1 MPVVKRTHIVVPDS
15 LAVEIDRVVG
25 KRSRSKFLA
34 EAATHELK
42 RLKALKALDRAAGSW
57 KDEDHPELAK
67 GAAAW
72 IRRLRQEGRQRRRRL
87 NA

>member
-1 MPVVKRTHIVVPDS
+1 MPAVKRTHIVIPDS

-34 EAATHELK
+34 EAAAHELK
-42 RLKALKALDRAAGSW
+42 RLKALRALDRATGSW
-57 KDEDHPELAK
+57 KDQDHPELSK

-72 IRRLRQEGRQRRRRL
+72 IRGLRQDSSKRRPR
-87 NA
+87 AK